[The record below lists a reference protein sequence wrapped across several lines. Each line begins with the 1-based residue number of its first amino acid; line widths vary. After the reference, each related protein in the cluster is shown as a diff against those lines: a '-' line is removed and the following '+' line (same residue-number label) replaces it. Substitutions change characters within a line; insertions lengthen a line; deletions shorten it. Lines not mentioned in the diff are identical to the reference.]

1 MFHSRDIIGKNLD
14 NIRYWVNTPKKFS
27 IITRFRHYPEKIPH
41 NKLLCGL
48 KSLMPMLYDDPD
60 LYDALLPAS
69 AAQLNC
75 YLNLAR
81 ACAGDVLALACGSGQ
96 LIVPVASTGVS
107 ATGLDQSSKML
118 SAASR
123 RAAASGAQVEFV
135 EGDMREFDLGRR
147 FSLIFVARNSLLH
160 LREQDEFAAFFSS
173 VRRHLK
179 PDGVLAFDI
188 FNPSLRL
195 LSRPSGERFHV
206 MRAISPLHGELTVET
221 TNDYD
226 PHSQVNRA
234 TWFISTAEKC
244 DAWVV
249 PLHLR
254 SIFPQELLA
263 LLAANGVDLLRR
275 DGDFVGGSFTSTSTN
290 QVCQCRLA

>member
-1 MFHSRDIIGKNLD
+1 
-14 NIRYWVNTPKKFS
+14 
-27 IITRFRHYPEKIPH
+27 
-41 NKLLCGL
+41 
-48 KSLMPMLYDDPD
+48 MLYDDPD

-69 AAQLNC
+69 AAQLNF

-81 ACAGDVLALACGSGQ
+81 ASAGDALALACGSGQ

-118 SAASR
+118 AAATR
-123 RAAASGAQVEFV
+123 RAAASGARVEFV
-135 EGDMREFDLGRR
+135 EADMREFDLGRR

-160 LREQDEFAAFFSS
+160 LSGQDEFAAFFSS

-179 PDGVLAFDI
+179 PDGLLAFDI

-195 LSRPSGERFHV
+195 LSRPGGERFHV
-206 MRAISPLHGELTVET
+206 MRAKSPVHGDLTVES

-226 PHSQVNRA
+226 PCSQVNRA
-234 TWFISTAEKC
+234 TWFISTAEKR
-244 DAWVV
+244 DAWVI

-263 LLAANGVDLLRR
+263 LLGVNGVHLTRR
-275 DGDFVGGSFTSTSTN
+275 DGDYSGGDFTSTSPS

>member
-1 MFHSRDIIGKNLD
+1 M
-14 NIRYWVNTPKKFS
+14 TPS
-27 IITRFRHYPEKIPH
+27 
-41 NKLLCGL
+41 
-48 KSLMPMLYDDPD
+48 LYDDPD
-60 LYDALLPAS
+60 LFDALQRAS
-69 AAQLNC
+69 ESQLSF
-75 YLNLAR
+75 YSTLALR
-81 ACAGDVLALACGSGQ
+81 HPEAVLALACGSGQ
-96 LIVPVASTGVS
+96 IIVPIASKGIPV
-107 ATGLDQSSKML
+107 TGLDQSSKML

-123 RAAASGAQVEFV
+123 RAAAIGTKLELI
-135 EGDMREFDLGRR
+135 EGDMSDFNLGRQ

-160 LREQDEFAAFFSS
+160 LSKQTEFSAFFSS

-179 PDGVLAFDI
+179 PHGVLAFDI

-206 MRAISPLHGELTVET
+206 MRATPPLHGELTVEA

-226 PHSQVNRA
+226 LFSQVNRA
-234 TWFISTAEKC
+234 TWFISTSEKR

-275 DGDFVGGSFTSTSTN
+275 DGDFNGGDFASTSHN

>member
-1 MFHSRDIIGKNLD
+1 
-14 NIRYWVNTPKKFS
+14 
-27 IITRFRHYPEKIPH
+27 
-41 NKLLCGL
+41 
-48 KSLMPMLYDDPD
+48 MLYDDPD
-60 LYDALLPAS
+60 LYDALLPPS

-81 ACAGDVLALACGSGQ
+81 ACAGDVLGLACGSGQ
-96 LIVPVASTGVS
+96 LIVPVASMRVS

-118 SAASR
+118 SAAGR
-123 RAAASGAQVEFV
+123 RATASAARVELV
-135 EGDMREFDLGRR
+135 NGDMRNFDLGRR

-160 LREQDEFAAFFSS
+160 LSEQAEFAAFFSS

-206 MRAISPLHGELTVET
+206 MRATSPLHGQLTVEA

-226 PHSQVNRA
+226 LRSQVNRA
-234 TWFISTAEKC
+234 TWFISTAEKR

-275 DGDFVGGSFTSTSTN
+275 DGDFGGGDFTSTSHN
-290 QVCQCRLA
+290 QVCKCRLA

>member
-1 MFHSRDIIGKNLD
+1 
-14 NIRYWVNTPKKFS
+14 
-27 IITRFRHYPEKIPH
+27 
-41 NKLLCGL
+41 
-48 KSLMPMLYDDPD
+48 MLYDDPD

-69 AAQLNC
+69 AAQVNY

-81 ACAGDVLALACGSGQ
+81 QRAGAVLALACGSGQ

-118 SAASR
+118 AAARR
-123 RAAASGAQVEFV
+123 RAADFGAPVEFV
-135 EGDMREFDLGRR
+135 EGDMRNFDLGRR

-160 LREQDEFAAFFSS
+160 LSEPDEFAAFFTS
-173 VRRHLK
+173 VRRHLE

-188 FNPSLRL
+188 FNPNLQL

-206 MRAISPLHGELTVET
+206 MRATSPLHGEVTVEA

-226 PHSQVNRA
+226 RDSQVNRA
-234 TWFISTAEKC
+234 TWFISTGEKR

-263 LLAANGVDLLRR
+263 LLAANGVHLTRR
-275 DGDFVGGSFTSTSTN
+275 DGDFVGSRFTSTSAS
-290 QVCQCRLA
+290 QVCQCHLPDVVRG

>member
-1 MFHSRDIIGKNLD
+1 
-14 NIRYWVNTPKKFS
+14 
-27 IITRFRHYPEKIPH
+27 
-41 NKLLCGL
+41 
-48 KSLMPMLYDDPD
+48 MPTLYDDPD
-60 LYDALLPAS
+60 LYDALLSAS
-69 AAQLNC
+69 AAQVNC
-75 YLNLAR
+75 YLNFAR
-81 ACAGDVLALACGSGQ
+81 TCAGDVLALACGSGQ
-96 LIVPVASTGVS
+96 LIVPVATTGVA

-118 SAASR
+118 LAASR
-123 RAAASGAQVEFV
+123 RAAASGARVDFV

-160 LREQDEFAAFFSS
+160 LSEQDEFAAFFSS

-188 FNPSLRL
+188 FNPSLSA
-195 LSRPSGERFHV
+195 LSYPSGKRFHV
-206 MRAISPLHGELTVET
+206 MRKASPSHGELTVET
-221 TNDYD
+221 TMDYD
-226 PHSQVNRA
+226 RHSQVNRA
-234 TWFISTAEKC
+234 TWFISTAEKR

-263 LLAANGVDLLRR
+263 LLAANGVELLRR
-275 DGDFVGGSFTSTSTN
+275 DGDFDGGVFTGTSNN

>member
-1 MFHSRDIIGKNLD
+1 MA
-14 NIRYWVNTPKKFS
+14 
-27 IITRFRHYPEKIPH
+27 
-41 NKLLCGL
+41 
-48 KSLMPMLYDDPD
+48 MLYDDPD
-60 LYDALLPAS
+60 LYDTLQPAS
-69 AAQLNC
+69 ASQLNY

-81 ACAGDVLALACGSGQ
+81 SHAGDVLALACGSGQ
-96 LIVPVASTGVS
+96 LIVPIASAGVS

-118 SAASR
+118 LAANR
-123 RAAASGAQVEFV
+123 RASASGVQVEFV

-160 LREQDEFAAFFSS
+160 LSEQTEFAAFFSS

-179 PDGVLAFDI
+179 PHGVLAFDI

-195 LSRPSGERFHV
+195 LSRPSGERFHL
-206 MRAISPLHGELTVET
+206 MRKTSALHGELTVEA
-221 TNDYD
+221 TNNYD
-226 PHSQVNRA
+226 LRSQVNRA
-234 TWFISTAEKC
+234 TWFISTAEKR

-263 LLAANGVDLLRR
+263 LLAANGFDLLRR
-275 DGDFVGGSFTSTSTN
+275 DGDDSGGEFTSTSQN

>member
-1 MFHSRDIIGKNLD
+1 M
-14 NIRYWVNTPKKFS
+14 
-27 IITRFRHYPEKIPH
+27 
-41 NKLLCGL
+41 
-48 KSLMPMLYDDPD
+48 KSLATPMLYDDPD
-60 LYDALLPAS
+60 LYDTLLPAS
-69 AAQLNC
+69 AAQLNY
-75 YLNLAR
+75 YLSLAR
-81 ACAGDVLALACGSGQ
+81 QRGGTVLALACGSGQ
-96 LIVPVASTGVS
+96 LIVPVASTGLS
-107 ATGLDQSSKML
+107 ATGLDLSSKML
-118 SAASR
+118 SAARR
-123 RAAASGAQVEFV
+123 RAATSGARVEFV

-160 LREQDEFAAFFSS
+160 LSEEDEFAAFFSS
-173 VRRHLK
+173 VRRHLE

-188 FNPSLRL
+188 FSPNLQL

-206 MRAISPLHGELTVET
+206 MRATSPLHGELTVET

-226 PHSQVNRA
+226 RHSQVNRA
-234 TWFISTAEKC
+234 TWFISAAEKR

-263 LLAANGVDLLRR
+263 LLAVNRVHLIRR
-275 DGDFVGGSFTSTSTN
+275 DGDYSGGSFTSTSNN

>member
-1 MFHSRDIIGKNLD
+1 LR
-14 NIRYWVNTPKKFS
+14 
-27 IITRFRHYPEKIPH
+27 E
-41 NKLLCGL
+41 L
-48 KSLMPMLYDDPD
+48 KAVTLMLYDDPD
-60 LYDALLPAS
+60 LYDTLLPAS
-69 AAQLNC
+69 KAQLNW

-96 LIVPVASTGVS
+96 LIVPVASMGIS
-107 ATGLDQSSKML
+107 ATGLDQSAKML
-118 SAASR
+118 SAASH
-123 RAAASGAQVEFV
+123 RAAAAGARVEFV

-160 LREQDEFAAFFSS
+160 LSQPHEFAAFFAC
-173 VRRHLK
+173 VRGHLK
-179 PDGVLAFDI
+179 PQGVLAFDI

-206 MRAISPLHGELTVET
+206 MRAISPLHGELVVEA

-226 PHSQVNRA
+226 LCSQVNRA
-234 TWFISTAEKC
+234 TWFISTSEKR
-244 DAWVV
+244 DVWVI

-263 LLAANGVDLLRR
+263 LLAANGVGLLRR
-275 DGDFVGGSFTSTSTN
+275 DGDFGGSDFTSTSHS
-290 QVCQCRLA
+290 QVCQCRLG